1 MAKYIFSYLQSCEFF
16 LRYFAKLTFTP
27 KFAKQTARKMSVK
40 TQITDLLATLPEGVT
55 LVAVSKFHPVEALRE
70 AYDAGQRIFGES
82 RPQEMCTKQQLMP
95 EDVEWHMIGHLQTNK
110 VKYIAPF
117 VSLIHSVDSER
128 LADEIE
134 RQAAR
139 FGRTIDV
146 LFEIHL
152 AEEESKSG
160 WDVEEFL
167 VWIENTDF
175 ATRLPHVRP
184 RGLMTIGTYT
194 DDAEVNRAEFVR
206 LRKLFESLRPKFG
219 AQFDTLSMGMT
230 SDYQA
235 AIECGSTMVRIG
247 SMIFGERG

>member
-1 MAKYIFSYLQSCEFF
+1 
-16 LRYFAKLTFTP
+16 
-27 KFAKQTARKMSVK
+27 MSIKSEIVRLH
-40 TQITDLLATLPEGVT
+40 QELPNGVT

-70 AYDAGQRIFGES
+70 AYDAGQRVFGES
-82 RPQEMCTKQQLMP
+82 RPQEMCAKREQMP
-95 EDVEWHMIGHLQTNK
+95 DDVEWHMIGHLQTNK

-117 VSLIHSVDSER
+117 VALIHSVDSER
-128 LADEIE
+128 LAEEIE

-160 WDVEEFL
+160 WDVEEFTEW
-167 VWIENTDF
+167 VESTDF
-175 ATRLPHVRP
+175 ATRLPHLRP
-184 RGLMTIGTYT
+184 RGLMTIGTLT
-194 DDAEVNRAEFVR
+194 EDIELNKREFVR
-206 LRKLFESLRPKFG
+206 LRELFDTLRPKFG
-219 AQFDTLSMGMT
+219 TEFDTLSMGMT
-230 SDYQA
+230 SDYHE

>member
-1 MAKYIFSYLQSCEFF
+1 MSIKSEI
-16 LRYFAKLTFTP
+16 
-27 KFAKQTARKMSVK
+27 AR
-40 TQITDLLATLPEGVT
+40 LHLELPEGVT

-70 AYDAGQRIFGES
+70 AYDAGQRVFGES
-82 RPQEMCTKQQLMP
+82 RPQEMCAKKEQMP
-95 EDVEWHMIGHLQTNK
+95 NDVEWHMIGHLQTNK

-128 LADEIE
+128 LAEEIE

-160 WDVEEFL
+160 WDVEEFMAW
-167 VWIENTDF
+167 VESADF
-175 ATRLPHVRP
+175 ATRLPHIRP
-184 RGLMTIGTYT
+184 RGLMTIGTLT
-194 DDAEVNRAEFVR
+194 EDIELNKREFVR
-206 LRKLFESLRPKFG
+206 LRELFDTLRPKFG
-219 AQFDTLSMGMT
+219 EEFDTLSMGMT
-230 SDYQA
+230 SDYHE